1 MVESLNGTTATTP
14 TVKQS
19 SKSNAGASAFASS
32 DFETFLKMLTTQI
45 KNQDP
50 LNPMEGTEFAVQ
62 LATFS
67 GVEQQVQTNQLLQQL
82 LSKGTSGLG
91 DLSSWIGRD
100 VRTPAPVW
108 FDQSPLTMVVDPAAT
123 ADTVTL
129 VTLDA
134 RGAEVSRESIG
145 NGQGEVDWQGR
156 DAAGNL
162 LPAGLYQF
170 RIESAK
176 DGKVIEIAKAGV
188 YTRVT
193 GAELVGTAP
202 RLILEGGATAE
213 LEDVTALR
221 E

>member
-50 LNPMEGTEFAVQ
+50 LNPMEGTEFAAQ

-100 VRTPAPVW
+100 VRTTAPVW
-108 FDQSPLTMVVDPAAT
+108 FDQSPLTMVVNPAAN

-145 NGQGEVDWQGR
+145 TGRGEVDWQGR

-176 DGKVIEIAKAGV
+176 DGKVIDIAKAGV

-202 RLILEGGATAE
+202 RLILAGGATAE